1 MHHQHQHQQHRT
13 GTARQRQ
20 GQGGQRQTSPD
31 AGMHRHAHPCPDV
44 DGPIAQ
50 CRRQRG
56 GCDAHGSDGQHKHG
70 PPHQRADH
78 RVRQQTRHQQAQRH
92 AQQFACRRQRT
103 LQRRL
108 AHRQP
113 GQKRGAVQQVDQRAL
128 QPLQPLAQAKRL
140 GGRKQQCP
148 GPQRQQHQ
156 RATRIG
162 HKPAGAQGA
171 PAVNGT
177 QKFKQRGQ
185 QRAGQR
191 PACVQHQVQVGGH
204 TLGQV
209 NLQKLHRQRQQRAG
223 QGSQRHSAA
232 QPTGTQQCQRQQK
245 TQRRIAQHV
254 DGNVKAGPVR
264 RRDARQQKHLGCY
277 ALGAPAFKREKAGKD
292 NQRRIH
298 QRQWPGSGLVHGAK
312 AGSENNNSSSGR
324 APGGPLRTA

>member
-1 MHHQHQHQQHRT
+1 
-13 GTARQRQ
+13 
-20 GQGGQRQTSPD
+20 
-31 AGMHRHAHPCPDV
+31 MHRHAHPCPDV

-56 GCDAHGSDGQHKHG
+56 GCDAHGSDGQHKHR
-70 PPHQRADH
+70 PPHQRADP
-78 RVRQQTRHQQAQRH
+78 RVRQQTWHQQAQRH
-92 AQQFACRRQRT
+92 TQQFACRRQRT

-113 GQKRGAVQQVDQRAL
+113 GQKRGAVQQVDQRTL
-128 QPLQPLAQAKRL
+128 QPLQPLAQAKGL
-140 GGRKQQCP
+140 GGREQQGP

-156 RATRIG
+156 RAARIG
-162 HKPAGAQGA
+162 HKPAGAQLA
-171 PAVNGT
+171 PAVNGA
-177 QKFKQRGQ
+177 QGFQQCRKQG
-185 QRAGQR
+185 AGQR
-191 PACVQHQVQVGGH
+191 TTSVQHKVHVGRH
-204 TLGQV
+204 ALGQV

-223 QGSQRHSAA
+223 QCGQRHGAA
-232 QPTGTQQCQRQQK
+232 RPAGAQERQRQQK

-277 ALGAPAFKREKAGKD
+277 ALRAPAFKRKQAGKD

-312 AGSENNNSSSGR
+312 AGSENNSSSSR